1 MSIVLGLTRNITICV
16 ILLDY
21 QYQQITLMI
30 FNTIFAYLIGSIPTA
45 VWYGKVFHGI
55 DVRQHGSG
63 NAGATNSLRTLGK
76 KAGIIVLIVDFLKG
90 FLAVKAANLFSTETD
105 SNLPLIMGLAVI
117 MGHIFPIFAQ
127 FRGGK
132 GVATAMGVLVAT
144 FPWAALGCV
153 LVFIIVVFAT
163 KYVSFA
169 SLLGALAFP
178 IQLTLNFWN
187 DNADKYEIGFASMIF
202 VILVVMH
209 RENIERLLKGTESKF
224 GVKK

>member
-1 MSIVLGLTRNITICV
+1 
-16 ILLDY
+16 
-21 QYQQITLMI
+21 MI
-30 FNTIFAYLIGSIPTA
+30 FNTIFAYLAGSIPTA
-45 VWYGKVFHGI
+45 VWYGKIFHGI

-90 FLAVKAANLFSTETD
+90 FLAVKAASLLSTETH
-105 SNLPLIMGLAVI
+105 SILPLIMGLAVI
-117 MGHIFPIFAQ
+117 IGHIFPIFAQ

-153 LVFIIVVFAT
+153 LTFMIVVFVT
-163 KYVSFA
+163 KYVSLA

-178 IQLTLNFWN
+178 IQLTFNLWN
-187 DNADKYEIGFASMIF
+187 DNADKYAIGFASVIF
-202 VILVVMH
+202 VILLIMH
-209 RENIERLLKGTESKF
+209 RENIQRLIQGTESKF
-224 GVKK
+224 GAKK

>member
-1 MSIVLGLTRNITICV
+1 
-16 ILLDY
+16 
-21 QYQQITLMI
+21 MI
-30 FNTIFAYLIGSIPTA
+30 FNTIFAYLAGSIPTA
-45 VWYGKVFHGI
+45 VWYGKIFHGI

-90 FLAVKAANLFSTETD
+90 FLAVKAASLLSTETD
-105 SNLPLIMGLAVI
+105 SILPLIMGLAVI
-117 MGHIFPIFAQ
+117 IGHIFPIFAQ

-153 LVFIIVVFAT
+153 LTFMIVVFLT
-163 KYVSFA
+163 KYVSLA

-178 IQLTLNFWN
+178 IQLTFNLWN
-187 DNADKYEIGFASMIF
+187 DNADKYAIGFASVIF
-202 VILVVMH
+202 VILLIMH
-209 RENIERLLKGTESKF
+209 RENIQRLIQGTESKF
-224 GVKK
+224 GAKK

>member
-1 MSIVLGLTRNITICV
+1 M
-16 ILLDY
+16 
-21 QYQQITLMI
+21 TLMI
-30 FNTIFAYLIGSIPTA
+30 FSTIFAYLAGSIPTA
-45 VWYGKVFHGI
+45 VWYGKIFHGV

-90 FLAVKAANLFSTETD
+90 FLAVKAASLFSTEID
-105 SNLPLIMGLAVI
+105 SILPLIMGLAVI
-117 MGHIFPIFAQ
+117 AGHIFPIFAQ

-153 LVFIIVVFAT
+153 VVFMIIVFAT
-163 KYVSFA
+163 KYVSLA

-178 IQLTLNFWN
+178 IQLTFNLWN
-187 DNADKYEIGFASMIF
+187 DNADKYAIGFSWLIF
-202 VILVVMH
+202 IILAVMH
-209 RENIERLLKGTESKF
+209 RQNIQRLLKGTESKF
-224 GVKK
+224 GAKK

>member
-1 MSIVLGLTRNITICV
+1 
-16 ILLDY
+16 
-21 QYQQITLMI
+21 MI
-30 FNTIFAYLIGSIPTA
+30 FNTIFAYLAGSVPTA
-45 VWYGKVFHGI
+45 VWYGKIFHGI

-90 FLAVKAANLFSTETD
+90 FLAVKAASLLSTETH
-105 SNLPLIMGLAVI
+105 SILPLIMGLAVI
-117 MGHIFPIFAQ
+117 IGHIFPIFAQ

-153 LVFIIVVFAT
+153 LTFMIVVFIT
-163 KYVSFA
+163 KYVSLA

-178 IQLTLNFWN
+178 IQLNFNLWN
-187 DNADKYEIGFASMIF
+187 DNADKYSICFASVIF
-202 VILVVMH
+202 VILLIMH
-209 RENIERLLKGTESKF
+209 RENIQRLIQGTESKF
-224 GVKK
+224 GAKK

>member
-1 MSIVLGLTRNITICV
+1 M
-16 ILLDY
+16 
-21 QYQQITLMI
+21 TLMI
-30 FNTIFAYLIGSIPTA
+30 FSTILAYLAGSIPTA
-45 VWYGKVFHGI
+45 VWYGKVFHGV

-90 FLAVKAANLFSTETD
+90 FLAVKAASLFSTETD
-105 SNLPLIMGLAVI
+105 SILPLIMGLAVI
-117 MGHIFPIFAQ
+117 AGHIFPIFAQ

-153 LVFIIVVFAT
+153 AVFMIIVFAT
-163 KYVSFA
+163 KYVSLA

-178 IQLTLNFWN
+178 IQLTFNLWN
-187 DNADKYEIGFASMIF
+187 DNADKYAIGFAWLIF
-202 VILVVMH
+202 IILAVMH
-209 RENIERLLKGTESKF
+209 RQNIQRLLKGTESKF
-224 GVKK
+224 GAKK

>member
-1 MSIVLGLTRNITICV
+1 
-16 ILLDY
+16 
-21 QYQQITLMI
+21 MI
-30 FNTIFAYLIGSIPTA
+30 FNTIFAYLAGSVPTA
-45 VWYGKVFHGI
+45 VWYGKIFHGI

-90 FLAVKAANLFSTETD
+90 FLAVKAASLLSTETH
-105 SNLPLIMGLAVI
+105 SILPLIMGLAVI
-117 MGHIFPIFAQ
+117 IGHIFPIFAQ

-153 LVFIIVVFAT
+153 LTFMVVVFIT
-163 KYVSFA
+163 KYVSLA

-178 IQLTLNFWN
+178 IQLNFNIWN
-187 DNADKYEIGFASMIF
+187 DNADKYSIGFASVIF
-202 VILVVMH
+202 VILLIMH
-209 RENIERLLKGTESKF
+209 RENIQRLIQGTESKF
-224 GVKK
+224 GAKK

>member
-1 MSIVLGLTRNITICV
+1 
-16 ILLDY
+16 
-21 QYQQITLMI
+21 MI
-30 FNTIFAYLIGSIPTA
+30 FNTIFAYLAGSIPTA
-45 VWYGKVFHGI
+45 VWYGKIFHGI

-90 FLAVKAANLFSTETD
+90 FLAVKAASLLSTETD
-105 SNLPLIMGLAVI
+105 SILPLIMGLAVI
-117 MGHIFPIFAQ
+117 IGHIFPIFAQ

-153 LVFIIVVFAT
+153 LTFMIVVFVT
-163 KYVSFA
+163 KYVSLA

-178 IQLTLNFWN
+178 IQLTFNLWN
-187 DNADKYEIGFASMIF
+187 DNADKYAIGFASVIF
-202 VILVVMH
+202 VILLIMH
-209 RENIERLLKGTESKF
+209 RENIQRLIQGTESKF
-224 GVKK
+224 GAKK

>member
-1 MSIVLGLTRNITICV
+1 
-16 ILLDY
+16 
-21 QYQQITLMI
+21 MI
-30 FNTIFAYLIGSIPTA
+30 FNTIFAYLAGSIPTA
-45 VWYGKVFHGI
+45 VWYGKIFHGI

-90 FLAVKAANLFSTETD
+90 FLAVKAASLLSTETH
-105 SNLPLIMGLAVI
+105 SILPLIMGLAVI
-117 MGHIFPIFAQ
+117 IGHIFPIFAQ

-153 LVFIIVVFAT
+153 LTFMVVVFIT
-163 KYVSFA
+163 KYVSLA

-178 IQLTLNFWN
+178 IQLNFNIWN
-187 DNADKYEIGFASMIF
+187 DNADKYSIGFASVIF
-202 VILVVMH
+202 VILLIMH
-209 RENIERLLKGTESKF
+209 RENIQRLIQGTESKF
-224 GVKK
+224 GAKK